1 MKFIEIKCVLKH
13 ATMLLMCVFVL
24 TVMTACGAK
33 NADEAVSKEDE
44 IVVAGTEDTLEDKL
58 GAEEQ
63 IEKLHSRCTYI
74 EESSISVSQPGNYII
89 DGVELC
95 DAVEASPEMNSAWEG
110 YSEEEL
116 GFLGPDKMPN
126 CTENEDGCHYV
137 FYDSGLYVYVNDFNT
152 VYRDHS
158 HYTEYANV
166 WVGVNDGRILGGLEE
181 YGKAC
186 AQKSSEVELA
196 DAVEESS
203 ETDSAA
209 EVSSETDSAA
219 VASSDINSKWGGYTE
234 EELGYLSPD
243 KMPNCEMN
251 DEGIHFIVYNGVTYF
266 YVNDLNNILLSYSSA
281 WEYADVWIA
290 ADSDRILGGLEK
302 YGREC
307 AKKRDD

>member
-1 MKFIEIKCVLKH
+1 MKFIETKCVLKH
-13 ATMLLMCVFVL
+13 AAKLLVCAFIL

-33 NADEAVSKEDE
+33 NTGEAVSKEDE
-44 IVVAGTEDTLEDKL
+44 NANAGTEDAAENEKFF
-58 GAEEQ
+58 EEQ
-63 IEKLHSRCTYI
+63 IEELHGRFMYI
-74 EESSISVSQPGNYII
+74 EEPTISVSQPGNYII

-181 YGKAC
+181 YGK
-186 AQKSSEVELA
+186 
-196 DAVEESS
+196 
-203 ETDSAA
+203 
-209 EVSSETDSAA
+209 
-219 VASSDINSKWGGYTE
+219 
-234 EELGYLSPD
+234 
-243 KMPNCEMN
+243 
-251 DEGIHFIVYNGVTYF
+251 
-266 YVNDLNNILLSYSSA
+266 
-281 WEYADVWIA
+281 
-290 ADSDRILGGLEK
+290 
-302 YGREC
+302 EC
-307 AKKRDD
+307 AKKRGD